1 MFYCR
6 AGNLEKSFA
15 SNDYMPLL
23 MTVYFAGI
31 VLVTSSVE

>member
-1 MFYCR
+1 M
-6 AGNLEKSFA
+6 L
-15 SNDYMPLL
+15 LL

>member
-6 AGNLEKSFA
+6 TGSLEKIFA
-15 SNDYMPLL
+15 INDCMLLL